1 MSDDYNEEMTDKMTK
16 KEKELYGDYES
27 KCRAEDDSR
36 TIMEYSEIKKDKKRH
51 EMAMAC
57 IEEKIKALKSV
68 KGDE

>member
-1 MSDDYNEEMTDKMTK
+1 MDSEYNDEMTEKMTK
-16 KEKELYGDYES
+16 DEKKLYGDYES
-27 KCRAEDDSR
+27 KCRAESDSH
-36 TIMEYSEIKKDKKRH
+36 TIMEYGTIKKDKKRH